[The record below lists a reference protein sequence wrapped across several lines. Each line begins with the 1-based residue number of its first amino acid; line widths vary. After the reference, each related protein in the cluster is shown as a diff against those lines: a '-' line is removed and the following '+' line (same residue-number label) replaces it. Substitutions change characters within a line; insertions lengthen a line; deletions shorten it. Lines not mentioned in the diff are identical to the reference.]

1 MLVNFG
7 GSQLSCS
14 DSSHSSLVLFFRGC
28 PYNCFFCQNKELQ
41 SGENFVDSRE
51 ITKQILDNY
60 LISEVIFSGG
70 EAMLQPKA
78 VEEIAKFCHLI
89 GLKVGLETSGYNSK
103 KLDLLMREDLIDEV
117 FLDIKTY
124 GEENYLKLTGN
135 RDSWKNVKNVIR
147 LCAWYDIPILVRT
160 TIFPDYPD
168 KESLEKIETL
178 VKRDGLNWKKQEGR
192 DNGS

>member
-14 DSSHSSLVLFFRGC
+14 DSSHSSLVLFFREC
-28 PYNCFFCQNKELQ
+28 PYNCFYCQNKELQ
-41 SGENFVDSRE
+41 SGESFVDTRE
-51 ITKQILDNY
+51 IMKQILDNY

-89 GLKVGLETSGYNSK
+89 GLKVGIETSGYNHCELD
-103 KLDLLMREDLIDEV
+103 KLMSEDLIDEV

-124 GEENYLKLTGN
+124 GEENYFKLTG
-135 RDSWKNVKNVIR
+135 DKESWGNMRSLILR
-147 LCAWYDIPILVRT
+147 CAWHMVPLRVRT
-160 TIFPDYPD
+160 TVFPDYPD
-168 KESLEKIETL
+168 KESLKKIEAL
-178 VKRDGLNWKKQEGR
+178 VKRDELSWKEQEGR
-192 DNGS
+192 ISL